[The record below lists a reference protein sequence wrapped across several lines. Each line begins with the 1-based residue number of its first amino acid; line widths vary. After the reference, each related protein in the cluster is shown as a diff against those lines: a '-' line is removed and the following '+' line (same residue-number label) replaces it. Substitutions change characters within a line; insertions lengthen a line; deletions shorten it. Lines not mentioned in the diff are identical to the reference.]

1 MVFKKKNKTKIPQI
15 SLSETI
21 HMATKTNEARSL
33 TSEFMLQW
41 GSYEYVQCS
50 MEFIMTKV
58 KSAVDLERHGVV
70 TVLTRLT
77 WNSLC
82 YRM

>member
-1 MVFKKKNKTKIPQI
+1 MPR
-15 SLSETI
+15 
-21 HMATKTNEARSL
+21 ATKTNEARSL

-41 GSYEYVQCS
+41 GIYEYMQCS

-58 KSAVDLERHGVV
+58 KSTVDLERHGLVIM
-70 TVLTRLT
+70 LTRLA

-82 YRM
+82 FSMEILNSGETLDF